1 MKASNM
7 TSLAVWDVPMPVVA
21 GESFSIKVGANAKGA
36 KVEVS
41 EGNSVVASGRLG
53 GDPWPGTDG
62 LYSTEIQIP
71 GAKADVTR
79 YTVRC
84 GTAETWFSV
93 IAAGK
98 PTCTLSV
105 QVTEQD
111 SKAALDGVE
120 IRLGPFH
127 ARTDKAGRATLPVC
141 PGEYQLQ
148 LWRTAHIAQPTAI
161 KVERDTN
168 IDLAMIHVPEEHPD
182 ARWGR

>member
-1 MKASNM
+1 MSE
-7 TSLAVWDVPMPVVA
+7 TSIAVWDVPMPVVA
-21 GESFSIKVGANAKGA
+21 GEQFAIKVGANAKGA

-41 EGNSVVASGRLG
+41 DGNRAVASGTLSNTAL
-53 GDPWPGTDG
+53 PNTQG
-62 LYSTEIQIP
+62 LCWTELQMP
-71 GAKADVTR
+71 APKMGAAQ

-93 IAAGK
+93 IGAGK

-105 QVTEQD
+105 QVTERD
-111 SKAALDGVE
+111 SKEALGGVE

-127 ARTDKAGRATLPVC
+127 ARTDKAGRAKLPVA

-161 KVERDTN
+161 KVKGDVTLELT
-168 IDLAMIHVPEEHPD
+168 MVHVPEEHPD
-182 ARWGR
+182 ARWVR

>member
-1 MKASNM
+1 MKASDM
-7 TSLAVWDVPMPVVA
+7 TSIAVWDVPMPVVA
-21 GESFSIKVGANAKGA
+21 GERFAIKVGANAKGA
-36 KVEVS
+36 MLEVS
-41 EGNSVVASGRLG
+41 DGSGVVTSGMLG
-53 GDPWPGTDG
+53 STAWPGTDNLCWAELQMPAPKTG
-62 LYSTEIQIP
+62 VAQ
-71 GAKADVTR
+71 

-84 GTAETWFSV
+84 GTAETWFTV
-93 IAAGK
+93 MAAAK

-105 QVTEQD
+105 QITERD

-127 ARTDKAGRATLPVC
+127 ARTDKAGRATLSVC

-168 IDLAMIHVPEEHPD
+168 IDLTMVHVPEEHPD
-182 ARWGR
+182 ARWVR